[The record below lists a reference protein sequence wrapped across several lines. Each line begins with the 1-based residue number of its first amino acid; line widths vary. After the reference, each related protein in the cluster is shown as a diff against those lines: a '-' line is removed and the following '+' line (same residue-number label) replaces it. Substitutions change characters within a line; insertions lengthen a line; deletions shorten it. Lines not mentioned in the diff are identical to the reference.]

1 MLRKVALEILEKSF
15 LEVMQTLNTS
25 LHPHPTPLTQG
36 YLASIKL
43 NDATIYILAST
54 PLLTLLAQNLLF
66 EDNPDAATLQ
76 DMTKELAN
84 LIVGKAKVLSQESG
98 QTASISTPL
107 FCGQISQ
114 DIAQDA
120 AQNIAQDSVASE
132 LASEFQALPALHF
145 GLDNNPAC
153 SIFMKG

>member
-1 MLRKVALEILEKSF
+1 MEILKKSF

-43 NDATIYILAST
+43 NDTTIYILAST

-98 QTASISTPL
+98 QAASISAPL
-107 FCGQISQ
+107 FCGQISP
-114 DIAQDA
+114 DIAQDVA
-120 AQNIAQDSVASE
+120 QNIAQNIAQDSVSSE

-145 GLDNNPAC
+145 KLDENPAC

>member
-1 MLRKVALEILEKSF
+1 MEILKKSF
-15 LEVMQTLNTS
+15 LEVMQTLNAS

-43 NDATIYILAST
+43 NDTTIYILAST

-84 LIVGKAKVLSQESG
+84 LIVGKAKVLSQASG
-98 QTASISTPL
+98 QAASISTPL
-107 FCGQISQ
+107 FCGKMP
-114 DIAQDA
+114 QDA
-120 AQNIAQDSVASE
+120 AQDSVASE

-145 GLDNNPAC
+145 KLDENPAC

>member
-1 MLRKVALEILEKSF
+1 MEILKKSF
-15 LEVMQTLNTS
+15 LEVMQTLNVS
-25 LHPHPTPLTQG
+25 LHPHLTPLTQG

-66 EDNPDAATLQ
+66 EDNPDVATLQ

-84 LIVGKAKVLSQESG
+84 LIVGKAKVLSQEKG
-98 QTASISTPL
+98 QAASISTPL
-107 FCGQISQ
+107 FCGQISP
-114 DIAQDA
+114 DTAQD
-120 AQNIAQDSVASE
+120 IAQDSVASE
-132 LASEFQALPALHF
+132 FASEFQALPALHF
-145 GLDNNPAC
+145 KLDDNPAC

>member
-1 MLRKVALEILEKSF
+1 MLRKVALEILKKSF

-76 DMTKELAN
+76 DMAKELAN

-114 DIAQDA
+114 DM
-120 AQNIAQDSVASE
+120 AQDSVVSE
-132 LASEFQALPALHF
+132 LASEIQALPALHF
-145 GLDNNPAC
+145 KLDENPAC

>member
-1 MLRKVALEILEKSF
+1 MALEILKKSF

-76 DMTKELAN
+76 DMAKELAN

-114 DIAQDA
+114 DM
-120 AQNIAQDSVASE
+120 AQDSVVSE
-132 LASEFQALPALHF
+132 LASEIQALPALHF
-145 GLDNNPAC
+145 KLDENPAC

>member
-1 MLRKVALEILEKSF
+1 MALEILEKSF
-15 LEVMQTLNTS
+15 LEVMQTLNAS

-43 NDATIYILAST
+43 NDTTIYILAST

-84 LIVGKAKVLSQESG
+84 LIVGKAKVLSQASG
-98 QTASISTPL
+98 QAASISTPL
-107 FCGQISQ
+107 FCGEMFQ
-114 DIAQDA
+114 DVAQDA
-120 AQNIAQDSVASE
+120 AQNIAQDSIASE
-132 LASEFQALPALHF
+132 LASEIQALPALHF
-145 GLDNNPAC
+145 GLDSNPAC

>member
-1 MLRKVALEILEKSF
+1 MALEILKKSF

-84 LIVGKAKVLSQESG
+84 LIAGKAKVLSQEKG
-98 QTASISTPL
+98 QAASISTPL

-114 DIAQDA
+114 DISQDA
-120 AQNIAQDSVASE
+120 AQNITQDSIASE
-132 LASEFQALPALHF
+132 PASEFQALPALHF
-145 GLDNNPAC
+145 GLDDNPAC

>member
-1 MLRKVALEILEKSF
+1 MALEILKKSF
-15 LEVMQTLNTS
+15 LEVMQTLNAS

-43 NDATIYILAST
+43 NDTTIYILAST

-84 LIVGKAKVLSQESG
+84 LIVGKAKVLSQASG
-98 QTASISTPL
+98 QAASISTPL
-107 FCGQISQ
+107 FCGKMP
-114 DIAQDA
+114 QDA
-120 AQNIAQDSVASE
+120 AQDSVASE
-132 LASEFQALPALHF
+132 LASEIQALPALHF
-145 GLDNNPAC
+145 KLDENPAC

>member
-1 MLRKVALEILEKSF
+1 MEILEKSF

-84 LIVGKAKVLSQESG
+84 LIAGKAKVLSQASG
-98 QTASISTPL
+98 QAASISTPL
-107 FCGQISQ
+107 FCGEMS
-114 DIAQDA
+114 QDA
-120 AQNIAQDSVASE
+120 AQNITQDSVASE

-145 GLDNNPAC
+145 GLDENPAC

>member
-1 MLRKVALEILEKSF
+1 MEILEKSF
-15 LEVMQTLNTS
+15 LEVMQTLNAS

-43 NDATIYILAST
+43 NDTTIYILAST

-66 EDNPDAATLQ
+66 EDNPDTATLQ

-84 LIVGKAKVLSQESG
+84 LIVGKAKVLSQEKG
-98 QTASISTPL
+98 QAASISTPL
-107 FCGQISQ
+107 FCGEMFQ
-114 DIAQDA
+114 DVT
-120 AQNIAQDSVASE
+120 QDSIASE

-145 GLDNNPAC
+145 GLDENPAC

>member
-1 MLRKVALEILEKSF
+1 MEILKKSF

-76 DMTKELAN
+76 DMAKELAN
-84 LIVGKAKVLSQESG
+84 LIAGKAKVLSQASG

-114 DIAQDA
+114 DIAQDM
-120 AQNIAQDSVASE
+120 AQDSIASE

>member
-1 MLRKVALEILEKSF
+1 MEILEKSF
-15 LEVMQTLNTS
+15 LEVMQTLNAS
-25 LHPHPTPLTQG
+25 LRPHPTPLTQG

-43 NDATIYILAST
+43 NDTTIYILAST

-84 LIVGKAKVLSQESG
+84 LIVGKAKVLSQEKG

-107 FCGQISQ
+107 FCGEMF
-114 DIAQDA
+114 QDA
-120 AQNIAQDSVASE
+120 AQNIAQDSVASK

-145 GLDNNPAC
+145 GLDENPAC

>member
-1 MLRKVALEILEKSF
+1 MEILKKSF

-43 NDATIYILAST
+43 NDTTIYILAST

-84 LIVGKAKVLSQESG
+84 LIAGKAKVLSQASG

-107 FCGQISQ
+107 FCGQISP
-114 DIAQDA
+114 DVAQDM
-120 AQNIAQDSVASE
+120 AQDSVVSE

-145 GLDNNPAC
+145 KLDENPAC

>member
-1 MLRKVALEILEKSF
+1 MEILKKSF

-76 DMTKELAN
+76 DMAKELAN

-114 DIAQDA
+114 DM
-120 AQNIAQDSVASE
+120 AQDSVVSE
-132 LASEFQALPALHF
+132 LASEIQALPALHF
-145 GLDNNPAC
+145 KLDENPAC

>member
-1 MLRKVALEILEKSF
+1 MEILKKSF
-15 LEVMQTLNTS
+15 LEVMQTLNVS
-25 LHPHPTPLTQG
+25 LHPHLTPLTQG

-107 FCGQISQ
+107 FCGKMSP
-114 DIAQDA
+114 DA
-120 AQNIAQDSVASE
+120 AQDSVSSE
-132 LASEFQALPALHF
+132 LASEIQALPALHF
-145 GLDNNPAC
+145 ALDENPAC

>member
-1 MLRKVALEILEKSF
+1 MEILEKSF
-15 LEVMQTLNTS
+15 LEVMQTLNAS

-43 NDATIYILAST
+43 NDTTIYILAST

-84 LIVGKAKVLSQESG
+84 LIVGKAKVLSQASG
-98 QTASISTPL
+98 RAASISTPL
-107 FCGQISQ
+107 FCGEMF
-114 DIAQDA
+114 QDA
-120 AQNIAQDSVASE
+120 AQNIAQDSIASK
-132 LASEFQALPALHF
+132 LASEIQALPALHF
-145 GLDNNPAC
+145 ALDENPAC

>member
-1 MLRKVALEILEKSF
+1 MEILKKSF
-15 LEVMQTLNTS
+15 LEVMQTLNVS

-43 NDATIYILAST
+43 NDTTIYILAST

-84 LIVGKAKVLSQESG
+84 LIAGKAKVLSQEKG
-98 QTASISTPL
+98 QAASISTPL
-107 FCGQISQ
+107 FCGEMF
-114 DIAQDA
+114 QDA
-120 AQNIAQDSVASE
+120 AQNITQDSVASE
-132 LASEFQALPALHF
+132 LADEIQALPALHF
-145 GLDNNPAC
+145 GLDDNPAC

>member
-1 MLRKVALEILEKSF
+1 MEILKKSF

-84 LIVGKAKVLSQESG
+84 LIAGKAKVLSQEKG
-98 QTASISTPL
+98 QAASISTPL

-114 DIAQDA
+114 DA
-120 AQNIAQDSVASE
+120 AQNIAQDSIASK

-145 GLDNNPAC
+145 GLDDNPAC

>member
-15 LEVMQTLNTS
+15 LEVMQTLNAS

-43 NDATIYILAST
+43 NDTTIYILAST

-84 LIVGKAKVLSQESG
+84 LIVGKAKVLSQEKG
-98 QTASISTPL
+98 QAASISTPL
-107 FCGQISQ
+107 FCGQI
-114 DIAQDA
+114 AQDA
-120 AQNIAQDSVASE
+120 AQNITQDSVASE
-132 LASEFQALPALHF
+132 LEALPALHF
-145 GLDNNPAC
+145 GLDDNPAC

>member
-1 MLRKVALEILEKSF
+1 MLRKVALEILKKSF

-76 DMTKELAN
+76 DMAKELAN

-114 DIAQDA
+114 DM
-120 AQNIAQDSVASE
+120 AQDSVVSE
-132 LASEFQALPALHF
+132 LASEIQALPALHF

>member
-1 MLRKVALEILEKSF
+1 MEILEKSF
-15 LEVMQTLNTS
+15 LEVMQTLNAS
-25 LHPHPTPLTQG
+25 LRPHPTPLTQG

-43 NDATIYILAST
+43 NDTTIYILAST

-66 EDNPDAATLQ
+66 EDNPDTATLQ

-84 LIVGKAKVLSQESG
+84 LIVGKAKVLSQEKG
-98 QTASISTPL
+98 QAASISTPL
-107 FCGQISQ
+107 FCGEMFQ
-114 DIAQDA
+114 DVT
-120 AQNIAQDSVASE
+120 QDSIASE

-145 GLDNNPAC
+145 GLDENPAC

>member
-1 MLRKVALEILEKSF
+1 MEILEKSF
-15 LEVMQTLNTS
+15 LEVMQTLNAS

-36 YLASIKL
+36 HLASIKL

-84 LIVGKAKVLSQESG
+84 LIAGKAKVLSQEKG
-98 QTASISTPL
+98 QAASISTPL
-107 FCGQISQ
+107 FCGEMF
-114 DIAQDA
+114 QDA
-120 AQNIAQDSVASE
+120 AQNITQNSIASE

-145 GLDNNPAC
+145 GLDENPAC

>member
-1 MLRKVALEILEKSF
+1 MEILEKSF

-84 LIVGKAKVLSQESG
+84 LIAGKAKVLSQASG
-98 QTASISTPL
+98 QAASISTPL
-107 FCGQISQ
+107 FCGEMS
-114 DIAQDA
+114 QDA
-120 AQNIAQDSVASE
+120 AQNIAQDSVSSE
-132 LASEFQALPALHF
+132 LASEFQTLPALHF
-145 GLDNNPAC
+145 GLDDNPAC

>member
-1 MLRKVALEILEKSF
+1 MLRKVALEILKKSF

-76 DMTKELAN
+76 DMAKELAN
-84 LIVGKAKVLSQESG
+84 LIVGKAKVLSQEKG
-98 QTASISTPL
+98 QAASISTPL
-107 FCGQISQ
+107 FCGQISP
-114 DIAQDA
+114 DA
-120 AQNIAQDSVASE
+120 AQDSIASE

-145 GLDNNPAC
+145 GLDDNPAC